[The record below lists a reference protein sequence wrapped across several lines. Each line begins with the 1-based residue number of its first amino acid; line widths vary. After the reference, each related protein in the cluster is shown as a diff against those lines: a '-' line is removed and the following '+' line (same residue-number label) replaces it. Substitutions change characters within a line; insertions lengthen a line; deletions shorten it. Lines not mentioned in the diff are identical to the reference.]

1 MNSPLQFLR
10 TLACWG
16 LIASLCVIFLSTA
29 QGAEAIAPPTSYIDK
44 GACPGKCCKYG
55 KWTATKEF
63 TVYDKEKPLLK
74 LAVVK
79 PGASFTGVY
88 GEVRSLPFEVKLQ
101 ADDEKVKQG
110 ETVYLLT
117 DQGEGFFKAWYKGQI
132 VQVNEASTDKF
143 SREKSKKRESVWW
156 VQVRLEDGRV
166 GWMKADG
173 QFDPT
178 NCHDG

>member
-1 MNSPLQFLR
+1 M
-10 TLACWG
+10 
-16 LIASLCVIFLSTA
+16 
-29 QGAEAIAPPTSYIDK
+29 
-44 GACPGKCCKYG
+44 
-55 KWTATKEF
+55 
-63 TVYDKEKPLLK
+63 YDKEKPLLK